1 MAAYEIHDFYCLN
14 CGKKSIPLPRK
25 SGHQHARNHRK
36 RLYCP
41 NCKQEVN
48 HIEIKN
54 EEDRQQFLE
63 KFENGEYIEEAKE
76 SIEECKNSSLWK
88 LL

>member
-14 CGKKSIPLPRK
+14 CGKKSIPLSRK

-41 NCKQEVN
+41 NCKQEIN

>member
-14 CGKKSIPLPRK
+14 CGKKSIPLSRK

-36 RLYCP
+36 KLYCP

-48 HIEIKN
+48 HIEIKT

-76 SIEECKNSSLWK
+76 SIEECKNSSLWN

>member
-14 CGKKSIPLPRK
+14 FGKKSIPLSRK

-41 NCKQEVN
+41 NCKQ
-48 HIEIKN
+48 
-54 EEDRQQFLE
+54 
-63 KFENGEYIEEAKE
+63 
-76 SIEECKNSSLWK
+76 
-88 LL
+88 